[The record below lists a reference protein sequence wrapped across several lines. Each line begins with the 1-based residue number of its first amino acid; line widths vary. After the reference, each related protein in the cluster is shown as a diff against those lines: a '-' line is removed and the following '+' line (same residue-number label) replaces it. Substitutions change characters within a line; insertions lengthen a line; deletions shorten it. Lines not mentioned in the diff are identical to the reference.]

1 MSEARNERS
10 GRAPVPPRSVPPPE
24 VVGAAWRRLPWRARL
39 ILLLHR
45 LWPQLTR
52 LPLLR
57 RWLARAVIRF
67 ITEVGLA
74 KARRRAGD
82 LPDEVFEE
90 TRGERLIR
98 HITIVVGVT
107 VILARHLGRLV
118 LSIGAFAFLI
128 PFLLWPPLWPEIRIA
143 IDAARRDLEDDRD
156 PKP

>member
-1 MSEARNERS
+1 MSEDRNEPS
-10 GRAPVPPRSVPPPE
+10 DRAPVPPRSVPPHE
-24 VVGAAWRRLPWRARL
+24 VLGAAWRRLPWRARL

-52 LPLLR
+52 LPLFRSWFAWAFVGL
-57 RWLARAVIRF
+57 
-67 ITEVGLA
+67 ITEVGSA

-90 TRGERLIR
+90 TRGDRLIR
-98 HITIVVGVT
+98 RIIIVVGVT
-107 VILARHLGRLV
+107 VILARHLGRLA

-156 PKP
+156 PEP